1 MTVTTFDD
9 AAAVSFRN
17 EIRSWLATA
26 VPERWR
32 DERERLTPEEAREH
46 QRDWDRR
53 LFEGGYAGL
62 AWPAEYGGRGLGPIE
77 ELIYYQE
84 SARAGA
90 PDGYGRIGRVLAGP
104 TIIAR
109 GTPEQ
114 RRAYLPRILDG
125 SEIWCQGFSEPGAGS
140 DLAAVATTAEPV
152 EGGYRVN
159 GQKIWTS
166 FAQHA
171 RRCLMLVRTSDGPRH
186 RNLTFLLLDMEQ
198 PGIDVRP
205 IEQISGDSE
214 FSEVFFTGTFVA
226 ESDRVG
232 AEGEGWSVAMTVL
245 TNERGTTEAG
255 TRLVE
260 ITSQIDTLVS
270 CCAAGPRDHARAER
284 LRQRNELLRWHVLR
298 ATEEKASGADWFRGG
313 STLKVVWS
321 ELLQDCGR
329 LGVETGCARHRAY
342 WRHHYLDSRAA
353 SIYSGTN
360 EIQRNIIT
368 DRVLEVPR

>member
-9 AAAVSFRN
+9 ARAEGFRS
-17 EIRSWLATA
+17 EIRSWLDNAI
-26 VPERWR
+26 PERWR
-32 DERERLTPEEAREH
+32 RERETLKPDEARAFQQEWDQLLH
-46 QRDWDRR
+46 Q
-53 LFEGGYAGL
+53 GGYAGL

-84 SARAGA
+84 SARANA
-90 PDGYGRIGRVLAGP
+90 PDGFGRIGRVLAGP
-104 TIIAR
+104 TIIAA
-109 GTPEQ
+109 GTTHHQ
-114 RRAYLPRILDG
+114 ATYLPRILDG

-140 DLAAVATTAEPV
+140 DLAAVTTTATRV
-152 EGGYRVN
+152 DGGYLVN

-166 FAQHA
+166 FAQYA
-171 RRCLMLVRTSDGPRH
+171 KRCLMLARTADGPRH
-186 RNLTFLLLDMEQ
+186 HNLTFLLLDMEQ

-205 IEQISGDSE
+205 IEQISGDQE
-214 FSEVFFTGTFVA
+214 FSEVFFTDVFVA
-226 ESDRVG
+226 DHDRVG
-232 AEGEGWSVAMTVL
+232 EEGEGWQVAMTVL

-260 ITSQIDTLVS
+260 ITAQVDTLAG
-270 CCAAGPRDHARAER
+270 CCAVTDKDRESAAR
-284 LRQRNELLRWHVLR
+284 LRERKELLRWHVLR
-298 ATEEKASGADWFRGG
+298 ATEEKAAGLDWFQSG

-321 ELLQDCGR
+321 ELLQACGR
-329 LGVETGCARHRAY
+329 LGVETDCARHRDY

-368 DRVLEVPR
+368 DRVLRVPR